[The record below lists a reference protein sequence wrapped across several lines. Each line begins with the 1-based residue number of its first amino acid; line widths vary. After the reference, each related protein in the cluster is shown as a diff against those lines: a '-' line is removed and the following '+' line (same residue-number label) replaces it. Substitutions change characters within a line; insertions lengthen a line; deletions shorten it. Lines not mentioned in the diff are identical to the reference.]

1 MAFIVFK
8 RLRMD
13 ICIWFNLWRN
23 VMAKIESEISLRLT
37 KIEKQIQAV
46 LDEQIVLKQEN
57 SYLKGKL
64 NEVSR
69 AKAAALEKNII
80 AVQQIKKIIK
90 QLKEEIA

>member
-1 MAFIVFK
+1 
-8 RLRMD
+8 
-13 ICIWFNLWRN
+13 
-23 VMAKIESEISLRLT
+23 MAKIESEISLRLT
-37 KIEKQIQAV
+37 KIEKQIQDV

-57 SYLKGKL
+57 YYLKGKL
-64 NEVSR
+64 SEVSR